1 MARSPIQGGLAGL
14 ARRGLAGP
22 VQRGLRTLAQRI
34 ATPPIPV
41 PTIAETIAARQR
53 FFGVDAVNAETGSV
67 RSDQVILSW
76 FGCASFAVA
85 LGGSVFLLDAW
96 VPRGATSGYVPTTPA
111 EVAALRPAAIF
122 IGHGHFDHAADAGP
136 IAQASGAVVHG
147 TAEHCATAREQVGGE
162 PEFACVE
169 LGSSTSLPGD
179 RYEFELE
186 SGISITAVRHIHSAR
201 TARYEG
207 ADACD
212 PVKPLPALRD
222 LRSYPPTLT
231 DTAHLLRRLTD
242 PEGGVLLYQF
252 RTETFTLTWHD
263 SSGPLLDKAPR
274 VLETLRALPESDVHI
289 GAVQGYNQF
298 TNGLRDPRTYI
309 TALRPK
315 VFVPNHHDNWL
326 PLITARGEAFRAPLE
341 AELARLPKAP
351 TLRMVLDPAD
361 YIAPGRLSFPAQ

>member
-1 MARSPIQGGLAGL
+1 MARSPIQGGLAGSV
-14 ARRGLAGP
+14 RRGLAGP
-22 VQRGLRTLAQRI
+22 VQRGLSTLAQRV

-41 PTIAETIAARQR
+41 PTLADTITARQR
-53 FFGVDAVNAETGSV
+53 FFGVDAVDADTGAA

-147 TAEHCATAREQVGGE
+147 TAEHCATARKQVPGT
-162 PEFACVE
+162 PEFRCVE
-169 LGSSTSLPGD
+169 LGSSASLPGD
-179 RYEFELE
+179 RYDFELAPGV
-186 SGISITAVRHIHSAR
+186 SVTAIRHIHSAR
-201 TARYEG
+201 TSRYEG

-212 PVKPLPALRD
+212 PVKPTPALRD
-222 LRSYPPTLT
+222 IRSYPPSLA

-252 RTETFTLTWHD
+252 RTDTFTLTWHD
-263 SSGPLLDKAPR
+263 SSGPLSDKAPR
-274 VLETLRALPESDVHI
+274 VVEVLRTLPESDVHV

-309 TALRPK
+309 EALRPK

-326 PLITARGEAFRAPLE
+326 PLITARGEAFRAPME
-341 AELARLPKAP
+341 AELSRMTTVPE
-351 TLRMVLDPAD
+351 LRMLLDPTD
-361 YIAPGRLSFPAQ
+361 YIVPGRLSFPAK